1 MHATFTK
8 NGVRKEVK
16 IGFSWTV
23 FFFGWIALLIRKQWG
38 PAVITLLTFNMAA
51 FYFMFTANK
60 ALAVDLVSDGW
71 LIDRSVEKWGIE
83 KL

>member
-1 MHATFTK
+1 MHASFTK
-8 NGVRKEVK
+8 NGIRKEVK

-23 FFFGWIALLIRKQWG
+23 FFFGWIALAIRKQFA
-38 PAVITLLTFNMAA
+38 PAAIAFFTLNIASL
-51 FYFMFTANK
+51 YYMFAANK
-60 ALAVDLVSDGW
+60 ALAVDLVADGW